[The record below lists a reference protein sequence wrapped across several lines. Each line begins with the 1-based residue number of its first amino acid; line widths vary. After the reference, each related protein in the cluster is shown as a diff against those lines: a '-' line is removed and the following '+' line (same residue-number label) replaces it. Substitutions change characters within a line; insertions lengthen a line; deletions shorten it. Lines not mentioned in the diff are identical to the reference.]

1 MTAGR
6 GWTLALAA
14 LALLTWVAAALFPV
28 QVPRGPALR
37 LWPPAT
43 AEDPLRGWMVERGTG
58 RVEVI
63 DGILRLEAPR
73 ADPYVL
79 LRRPL
84 EAAPGTLGFRISA
97 EARFSGTGGS
107 RPVEAARIHLM
118 GRDALGQLLPDR
130 RTDALNARSDR
141 DWQLFSADL
150 APPRGAGSSE
160 LWVRLQRTAGR
171 LELRSL
177 EVRPLVA
184 GPWLGPLRPALALAW
199 LGLLA
204 AGAALL
210 LRRARRRAWASAA
223 LAAAA
228 GGLVLI
234 LLPPELA
241 DRLVPWELLGGL
253 VARPAI
259 PLLGHAA
266 MAATIAGLAARA
278 LELRRLAG
286 PALLVLVAAAAGEAV
301 QLLSIG
307 REASLEDLLA
317 NAAGGFVGLLAA
329 RQLAGPPPPAAP
341 EPERTEITRALELRP
356 LAPAEPGG

>member
-1 MTAGR
+1 VSVAR
-6 GWTLALAA
+6 AWTLALALLA
-14 LALLTWVAAALFPV
+14 LATWAAAELLPAH
-28 QVPRGPALR
+28 VPGGPALR
-37 LWPPAT
+37 LWPPPDAD
-43 AEDPLRGWMVERGTG
+43 DPLAGWTLERGKG

-84 EAAPGTLGFRISA
+84 EAPPGTLAFQISA
-97 EARFSGTGGS
+97 EARFAGTGGL

-118 GRDALGQLLPDR
+118 GRDAEGRLLPDR
-130 RTDALNARSDR
+130 REDALRARSDR
-141 DWQLFSADL
+141 DWQLFAADL
-150 APPRGAGSSE
+150 APPPGAAGSE
-160 LWVRLQRTAGR
+160 LLVRLQRAAGR

-184 GPWLGPLRPALALAW
+184 GPWLGPARLALALAW

-204 AGAALL
+204 LGGGLL
-210 LRRARRRAWASAA
+210 LHRAVRRPWAAAA

-228 GGLVLI
+228 AALVLI

-241 DRLVPWELLGGL
+241 DRLLPAGLLRAVLAG
-253 VARPAI
+253 PAV
-259 PLLGHAA
+259 PLLGHAL
-266 MAATIAGLAARA
+266 MAATVAALAARA
-278 LELRRLAG
+278 LELRRLPG
-286 PALLVLVAAAAGEAV
+286 PAAVVLVAAAAGEAV
-301 QLLSIG
+301 QLLASG

-317 NAAGGFVGLLAA
+317 NALGGLGGLVLARRLVGPA
-329 RQLAGPPPPAAP
+329 PPAEP
-341 EPERTEITRALELRP
+341 EPERAEIARALELRP

>member
-6 GWTLALAA
+6 AWTLALAA
-14 LALLTWVAAALFPV
+14 LALLTWAAAALMPA
-28 QVPRGPALR
+28 QVPGGPALR

-43 AEDPLRGWMVERGTG
+43 AEDPLQGWTLERGKG

-84 EAAPGTLGFRISA
+84 EAPPGTLGFQIA
-97 EARFSGTGGS
+97 GEARFAGIGGL

-118 GRDALGQLLPDR
+118 GRDEQGRLLPDR
-130 RTDALNARSDR
+130 RAEAFNARSDR
-141 DWQLFSADL
+141 DWQLFAADL
-150 APPRGAGSSE
+150 APPRGAASSE
-160 LWVRLQRTAGR
+160 LLVRLQRTVGR

-184 GPWLGPLRPALALAW
+184 GPWLGPARLVLALAW

-204 AGAALL
+204 AGGALL
-210 LRRARRRAWASAA
+210 LRRARRRLWASAA

-228 GGLVLI
+228 VGLVLI

-241 DRLVPWELLGGL
+241 DRLVPWELLGGV

-266 MAATIAGLAARA
+266 MAATIACLAARA
-278 LELRRLAG
+278 LELRRLSG
-286 PALLVLVAAAAGEAV
+286 PTLLVLVTAAAGEAV

-307 REASLEDLLA
+307 REASLEDLVA
-317 NAAGGFVGLLAA
+317 NAAGGLAGLL
-329 RQLAGPPPPAAP
+329 LAQRTLGPPPAAP
-341 EPERTEITRALELRP
+341 EPERTEITRALDLRP
-356 LAPAEPGG
+356 LTPAEPGA